1 MSCLMYIAATK
12 QQGRYGTTWW
22 QNILLKMWGNK
33 NLSLENF
40 TNRKW
45 LMTKTSKAQ
54 TNKYHRFLEDMKT
67 ENINLFEAF
76 IARILI

>member
-1 MSCLMYIAATK
+1 
-12 QQGRYGTTWW
+12 
-22 QNILLKMWGNK
+22 MWGNK

-67 ENINLFEAF
+67 ENINLSEAF
-76 IARILI
+76 IARILIEKLPNSWNDYKQQLKHKHR